1 VPTRAFCV
9 RPHRAIA
16 RGRPPFR
23 GVGGDYRRGP
33 RETKPARAGARG
45 KVADPDGRGRGAR
58 GLGRRFLGWVG
69 LGTLR
74 LWTFG
79 GLTRAG
85 LEFADIL
92 ARHVKGRRAARTAW
106 ILLNFQSYVK
116 YHIKVGCG
124 IARWFCVLLHD
135 YIGVLNLLGMVWFY

>member
-1 VPTRAFCV
+1 VHHLTTN
-9 RPHRAIA
+9 
-16 RGRPPFR
+16 
-23 GVGGDYRRGP
+23 GGF
-33 RETKPARAGARG
+33 
-45 KVADPDGRGRGAR
+45 VS
-58 GLGRRFLGWVG
+58 F
-69 LGTLR
+69 
-74 LWTFG
+74 
-79 GLTRAG
+79 
-85 LEFADIL
+85 DIL